1 MIPGVLQP
9 KDTTSRYELPE
20 LTQEEIRA
28 VISAEKQRRAF
39 LLRAS
44 PEQITITKETFDR
57 LVIKAR
63 ENKYTQSLENAYW
76 EKVDQP
82 REIIRYTPE
91 KMKQVFLDRA
101 SRMIGRPYVIDDHNR
116 EIIDKLSLYF
126 SGSPEAEKHGLSLKK
141 GLLLMGDRG
150 TGKTV
155 IMKAFASNPQQS
167 YRLSSVRFITY
178 DFVESGFRVIK
189 SFSVPESIAI
199 NVYGQSLTGYCFD
212 DLGTDEERRR
222 FGDKVNAMGEILL
235 NRYDSV
241 PHHMTHITTNL
252 NPNAIEQFYGSRLRS
267 RFREMFNQVA
277 FDTTAPDRR
286 K

>member
-1 MIPGVLQP
+1 M
-9 KDTTSRYELPE
+9 SRYELPD

-28 VISAEKQRRAF
+28 IISTEKKRRAL
-39 LLRAS
+39 LLRTS
-44 PEQITITKETFDR
+44 PDQITITKETFDP
-57 LVIKAR
+57 LVILAR
-63 ENKYTQSLENAYW
+63 EAKYTRSLENDYW
-76 EKVDQP
+76 RKVDLP
-82 REIIRYTPE
+82 RDVIRYSPE
-91 KMKQVFLDRA
+91 LMKQAFLDRA
-101 SRMIGRPYVIDDHNR
+101 SKMIGRPYVIDDHNR

-126 SGSPEAEKHGLSLKK
+126 AGSQDAEKHGLSLKK

-155 IMKAFASNPQQS
+155 IMKAFANNPQQS
-167 YRLSSVRFITY
+167 YRLSSVRFISY
-178 DFVESGFRVIK
+178 DFVESGFQVIK
-189 SFSVPESIAI
+189 SFSVPESIAT
-199 NVYGQSLTGYCFD
+199 NAYGQNLTGYCFD